1 MRYSN
6 SNPTAV
12 PKTFREVR
20 QWRRSRGGKMKAK
33 DYSFRIP
40 VVEPDLVFLHGN
52 TSDPTLTWVGHS
64 TFFIQLG
71 GLNIITDPIW
81 AEKLAFHRRLSAPG
95 INIADVPPID
105 VILISHSHY
114 DHLNIASLKQLTGSK
129 MLIVPVGLADKLRR
143 KGFSSIIELD
153 WWQSAVVRGVT
164 FNFVPAQHWTR
175 RTLVDTNSSRWGGFV
190 VESKDAP
197 TVYFAGDSGYFEGF
211 KEVGSRF
218 ANIDVALMPIGAYDP
233 EWFMSAQHV
242 TPEEALQAFRDT
254 GARHFVPM
262 HYGSYK
268 LADDTPR
275 EALDRLEA
283 EMRRLQLTDDTVRIM
298 PHGET
303 WQLSKRLSQVT

>member
-1 MRYSN
+1 
-6 SNPTAV
+6 
-12 PKTFREVR
+12 
-20 QWRRSRGGKMKAK
+20 MKAK
-33 DYSFRIP
+33 DYSFQVP
-40 VVEPDLVFLHGN
+40 VVEPDVRYLHSN
-52 TSDPTLTWVGHS
+52 TTEPTLTWVGHS
-64 TFFIQLG
+64 TFMIQLA

-81 AEKLAFHRRLSAPG
+81 AEKLAFHRRLVPPG
-95 INIADVPPID
+95 LAARDVPPID

-153 WWQSAVVRGVT
+153 WWQSVESNGVKFT
-164 FNFVPAQHWTR
+164 FVPAQHWTR
-175 RTLVDTNSSRWGGFV
+175 RTLIDTNSSLWGGFV
-190 VESKDAP
+190 IEAKDAP

-211 KEVGSRF
+211 KEIGMRF
-218 ANIDVALMPIGAYDP
+218 PDIDVALMPIGAYDP
-233 EWFMSAQHV
+233 EWFMGPQHV
-242 TPEEALQAFRDT
+242 SPEEALRAFRDI
-254 GARHFVPM
+254 GARRFVPM

-283 EMRRLQLTDDTVRIM
+283 ETRRLRLAEGTVRIL

-303 WQLSKRLSQVT
+303 WKLKQ